1 MANST
6 QPSKSDRSYH
16 KLQEQDGENVRDFE
30 GMRAVHGRFIAPEGP
45 RNMVVFVVTVVS
57 SAECMCGMAV
67 CSKCALACTECSVW
81 GNVCQMLVVTKW
93 ECSV

>member
-30 GMRAVHGRFIAPEGP
+30 VMRRAVHDRFVASEGP
-45 RNMVVFVVTVVS
+45 RNMAVVVVTLVS
-57 SAECMCGMAV
+57 SAECMRRMVV
-67 CSKCALACTECSVW
+67 CSKCTLTSVYRMFRVSNQCLS
-81 GNVCQMLVVTKW
+81 NVGLD
-93 ECSV
+93 